1 MTVHEFQSKVNL
13 PALHNAVKGDPSL
26 AFKKVPKFGW
36 VAYSKDYST
45 VSTLFDF
52 FRDAPA
58 AIYRH
63 ITKNHSEFQ
72 ENKME
77 YSEKVE
83 QKLQY
88 SFYYEKAIEEFYR
101 QSREEAVDGR
111 LKWKKGESVKVTKLI
126 EDLGLHPF
134 ITNGLLGVCT
144 EKMVENSAN
153 RYYSAPMPLVGKLI
167 IPTFYAPTKVA
178 TLESR
183 SLFEPSNETLQLVN
197 TRYPVEKG
205 WYGELN
211 KRVVSTLNEL
221 YIQPGNTWDRKAD
234 LWTEEVL
241 QLSPQ
246 LNVGQCLEI
255 WRDSRYSKFVV
266 SPLQWIR
273 DKHGLEKV
281 KEHLHGLTHA
291 QIKELEKETGE
302 SLVNYW
308 EAQNQAVVEVSGVK
322 FLQRN
327 DHYYIIRQDREIEY
341 TNFTIQLTKIVK
353 KAGQFFLHGFIQC
366 NNKEIPFITKRGVFS
381 TYNSVMKEL
390 MELFLETGL
399 GIPTVSP
406 NFKHYIGN
414 VIFAFNPEIPFES
427 VPVDIHPP
435 TTGQPAAL
443 HS

>member
-1 MTVHEFQSKVNL
+1 MTVYEFQSKVNL
-13 PALHNAVKGDPSL
+13 PALHDAVKGDPSL
-26 AFKKVPKFGW
+26 SFKKVPKFGW
-36 VAYSKDYST
+36 VAYNRDFST

-63 ITKNHSEFQ
+63 ITKKHPEFQ

-83 QKLQY
+83 LKLQY
-88 SFYYEKAIEEFYR
+88 SFYYEKAIAEFYQ
-101 QSREEAVDGR
+101 QSQEEAVDGR

-126 EDLGLHPF
+126 EDLGLQPF

-144 EKMVENSAN
+144 EKMVEAAPN
-153 RYYSAPMPLVGKLI
+153 RYYNAPATLVGRLI
-167 IPTFYAPTKVA
+167 IPTFYAPSKVA

-183 SLFEPSNETLQLVN
+183 SLLEPSNETLLPVS
-197 TRYPVEKG
+197 TKYTVEKG
-205 WYGELN
+205 WYGRLN
-211 KRVVSTLNEL
+211 KRVVSSLNEL
-221 YIQPGNTWDRKAD
+221 YIQPGNTWDKKAD
-234 LWTEEVL
+234 LWTEGVL

-246 LNVGQCLEI
+246 LSVGQCLEI
-255 WRDSRYSKFVV
+255 WRDSRYSKFVL
-266 SPLQWIR
+266 SPLQWIK

-302 SLVNYW
+302 TLINYW
-308 EAQNQAVVEVSGVK
+308 EAQNQSIVEVSGVK

-327 DHYYIIRQDREIEY
+327 DRYYIVRHDREIEY
-341 TNFTIQLTKIVK
+341 TNFTVQLTKIVK
-353 KAGQFFLHGFIQC
+353 KEGMFFLHGFIQC
-366 NNKEIPFITKRGVFS
+366 NNKEIPFTTKRGVFS

-414 VIFAFNPEIPFES
+414 VIFAFNPDVPFETTAA
-427 VPVDIHPP
+427 PVGTHQP
-435 TTGQPAAL
+435 TGGLPA
-443 HS
+443 